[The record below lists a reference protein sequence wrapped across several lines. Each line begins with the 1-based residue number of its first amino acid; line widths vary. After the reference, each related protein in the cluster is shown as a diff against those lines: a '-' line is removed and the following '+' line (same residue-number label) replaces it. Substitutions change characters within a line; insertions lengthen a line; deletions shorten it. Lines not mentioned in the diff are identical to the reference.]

1 MAIFNQNTIDEVS
14 DSCDSITRNIQDF
27 SEELSGI
34 MESYNDDYNS
44 LIEDYNQVKNNV
56 INKINDNS
64 YFKPQVKEYLVS
76 RVSKIESELGE
87 EDFEMD
93 LTIDEN
99 DIYDNYSSGAD
110 RFMSRNTDIDSHM
123 RYVNSA
129 IEESLERIKVI
140 SRISDYVK
148 PKHKFIIEKR
158 KGIICIKDKN
168 HRDYSINKSKDISI
182 DNGEVLFFKEGIWN
196 PEFGWII
203 PEDLVDEFKKIKVKL
218 NELVL

>member
-1 MAIFNQNTIDEVS
+1 MTIFNKNTIDEV
-14 DSCDSITRNIQDF
+14 DESCDSITRDIQNF

-44 LIEDYNQVKNNV
+44 LMDNYNQTKDYV

-64 YFKPQVKEYLVS
+64 YFKPKVKEYLVG
-76 RVSKIESELGE
+76 RVFKIEGELSE

-93 LTIDEN
+93 LSVDEN

-110 RFMSRNTDIDSHM
+110 RFMSHHTDIDSHM

-168 HRDYSINKSKDISI
+168 HPDYSVNKSKDISI
-182 DNGEVLFFKEGIWN
+182 DNGEVIFFKEGIWN
-196 PEFGWII
+196 PEFGCII
-203 PEDLVDEFKKIKVKL
+203 SNDLVDEFRKIRQKL

>member
-14 DSCDSITRNIQDF
+14 ESCDSITRNIQDF

-34 MESYNDDYNS
+34 MEGYNDDFNS
-44 LIEDYNQVKNNV
+44 LMEDYNQVKNNV
-56 INKINDNS
+56 ITKINNNS

-76 RVSKIESELGE
+76 RVSKIESELDE

-123 RYVNSA
+123 RYVNSV

-148 PKHKFIIEKR
+148 PKHRFIIER
-158 KGIICIKDKN
+158 RSGIICIKDKN

-182 DNGEVLFFKEGIWN
+182 DNGEVIFIKEGIWD
-196 PEFGWII
+196 PESGWTI
-203 PEDLVDEFKKIKVKL
+203 PEDLVVEFKKIKAKL